1 MNFLS
6 TGEKIKRARIYK
18 GVTLK
23 ELCKSDISISK
34 MSCIENDKVKA
45 DEWIL
50 EMVAERLELNIEYLL
65 HNDIM
70 ELEASIKSYEEKNL
84 TEKDFEDIKERLD
97 YCLAKDYNEL
107 SFKFIH
113 ILFEAYTRRKKI
125 EEIKNI
131 INIYNEI
138 QDLVKDGKQT
148 YYEDLAFYFLS
159 RRNFSDAATY
169 FSMSKSELKLKGL
182 EEYSEEYAKNNI
194 WLSFSY
200 YSMDEYLKAK
210 ETLKDLI
217 GLNLNLS
224 ENSLTI
230 ISGLLAAIKM
240 KLKEDY
246 NKDLDTYLNF
256 NGEFDLYYNSIALL
270 IADNYFEEGRT
281 ADAIELLDKTKE
293 SVREV
298 ESFSY
303 IQILLGII
311 NRLITYN
318 SIEKAK
324 EYCEEALE
332 ISIKLDNHF
341 FIERS
346 YLYKAKIHRLQ
357 KSLIQW
363 EMNMNLAT
371 DMLIRF
377 ASIEEKKER
386 YMEMAEMY
394 HVIGEIRETIK
405 YLTLAMSLEKSE
417 DI

>member
-1 MNFLS
+1 
-6 TGEKIKRARIYK
+6 
-18 GVTLK
+18 
-23 ELCKSDISISK
+23 
-34 MSCIENDKVKA
+34 
-45 DEWIL
+45 
-50 EMVAERLELNIEYLL
+50 
-65 HNDIM
+65 M

-217 GLNLNLS
+217 DLNLNLS

-230 ISGLLAAIKM
+230 ISGLLVS
-240 KLKEDY
+240 Y
-246 NKDLDTYLNF
+246 KD
-256 NGEFDLYYNSIALL
+256 
-270 IADNYFEEGRT
+270 
-281 ADAIELLDKTKE
+281 
-293 SVREV
+293 EV
-298 ESFSY
+298 K
-303 IQILLGII
+303 
-311 NRLITYN
+311 R
-318 SIEKAK
+318 
-324 EYCEEALE
+324 
-332 ISIKLDNHF
+332 
-341 FIERS
+341 
-346 YLYKAKIHRLQ
+346 RLQ
-357 KSLIQW
+357 
-363 EMNMNLAT
+363 
-371 DMLIRF
+371 
-377 ASIEEKKER
+377 
-386 YMEMAEMY
+386 
-394 HVIGEIRETIK
+394 
-405 YLTLAMSLEKSE
+405 
-417 DI
+417 

>member
-50 EMVAERLELNIEYLL
+50 KMVAERLELNIEYLL
-65 HNDIM
+65 HNDVM
-70 ELEASIKSYEEKNL
+70 ELEASIKSYKEKSL

-113 ILFEAYTRRKKI
+113 ILFEAYTKRKKI
-125 EEIKNI
+125 EEIKSI

-138 QDLVKDGKQT
+138 QDLVEDGKQI

-169 FSMSKSELKLKGL
+169 FNMSKTQLELKGV
-182 EEYSEEYAKNNI
+182 EEYREEYAKNII

-200 YSMDEYLKAK
+200 YSMDDYIKAK
-210 ETLKDLI
+210 ETLKALI
-217 GLNLNLS
+217 NLNLDLS
-224 ENSLTI
+224 ENSLAI
-230 ISGLLAAIKM
+230 INGLLAAINM

-246 NKDLDTYLNF
+246 KKELDAYLNF
-256 NGEFDLYYNSIALL
+256 NGEFNLYYNSMALL
-270 IADNYFEEGRT
+270 IADNYFEAEKT
-281 ADAIELLDKTKE
+281 QEAIELLEETKKN
-293 SVREV
+293 VKDI

-311 NRLITYN
+311 NRLISYN
-318 SIEKAK
+318 SIDKAK

-394 HVIGEIRETIK
+394 HVIGELREAIK

>member
-70 ELEASIKSYEEKNL
+70 ELEASIKSYEEKSL

-217 GLNLNLS
+217 DLNLNLS

>member
-70 ELEASIKSYEEKNL
+70 ELEASIKSYEEKSL

-217 GLNLNLS
+217 DLHLNLS

-246 NKDLDTYLNF
+246 NKDLDAYLNF

>member
-65 HNDIM
+65 YNDIM

-217 GLNLNLS
+217 DLNLNLS

>member
-70 ELEASIKSYEEKNL
+70 ELEASIKSYEEKSL

-217 GLNLNLS
+217 DLNLNLS

-246 NKDLDTYLNF
+246 NKDLDAYLNF

-281 ADAIELLDKTKE
+281 TDAIELLDKTKE

>member
-217 GLNLNLS
+217 DLNLNLS